1 MSYTKYFE
9 RKKIKQFLKQISTD
23 RRELGFD
30 NTLSG
35 GVYVEH
41 ESRADLSE
49 VTLRGFQEAKG
60 NCKPSPR
67 NSSGDGIKLTEHCK
81 SAIIEKIK
89 IFKNVFK
96 N

>member
-49 VTLRGFQEAKG
+49 VTLRGF
-60 NCKPSPR
+60 
-67 NSSGDGIKLTEHCK
+67 
-81 SAIIEKIK
+81 
-89 IFKNVFK
+89 
-96 N
+96 